1 MGVRVFLLR
10 PIEVKALLKKSQGLS
25 TMYISNE
32 RSDTGLRAF
41 GISGLVCLGLLV
53 GTGTTLAGPPAE
65 VSSPVESLAMSP
77 HPAAVETEGP
87 QEFDP
92 DSLSPGRLSPV
103 GISEGS
109 FNPVEYGFGLSID
122 NASFD
127 TRRGHISVF
136 HNGRLVPDDKLT
148 VSDSL
153 IELPAILKSGRNVV
167 EVSGAD
173 SGGRLLDV
181 NFVFWAGTHRLQGVV
196 VGREGNP
203 VPDAKLTVQLI
214 ESPGVTASGRSD
226 AAGGFQFEYLPPNVV
241 HIEGRAKPDLFGS
254 MPVNGDDG
262 MARLVLFDIL
272 PPSDVGNNDFSL
284 GLEGWE
290 IDDSPVFLVPHDQEL
305 FKYKA
310 TPHLER

>member
-1 MGVRVFLLR
+1 MSGCFRVFWLR
-10 PIEVKALLKKSQGLS
+10 PNEMNALLKKSQGLS

-41 GISGLVCLGLLV
+41 GISGLVCLTLLV
-53 GTGTTLAGPPAE
+53 GTTLAGPPAA

-77 HPAAVETEGP
+77 YPAAVETEGP

-103 GISEGS
+103 GISEDG
-109 FNPVEYGFGLSID
+109 FNPVESGFGFSID

-136 HNGRLVPDDKLT
+136 NNGRLVPDHELT

-153 IELPAILKSGRNVV
+153 IELPAILRSGRNVV

-173 SGGRLLDV
+173 SEGRLLDV
-181 NFVFWAGTHRLQGVV
+181 RFVFWAGEHRLQGVV
-196 VGREGNP
+196 VDREGNP
-203 VPDAKLTVQLI
+203 VPDAELTVKLT

-226 AAGGFQFEYLPPNVV
+226 AAGGFEFEYLPPNVV
-241 HIEGRAKPDLFGS
+241 HIEGRAEPDLFGS
-254 MPVNGDDG
+254 MPASSDVG
-262 MARLVLFDIL
+262 MVRLVLFDIL
-272 PPSDVGNNDFSL
+272 PPSDVGN
-284 GLEGWE
+284 
-290 IDDSPVFLVPHDQEL
+290 
-305 FKYKA
+305 K
-310 TPHLER
+310 